1 MPLYRDVQP
10 GDELRIG
17 DTVISI
23 EAKTGQRTRLRID
36 SVHEVQHRKAGA
48 RLSQAPVPTQLQPT
62 APPEPEARPVA
73 PPSQPAPARRARL
86 QLPQPVATTA

>member
-36 SVHEVQHRKAGA
+36 SAHEVQHRKAGA
-48 RLSQAPVPTQLQPT
+48 RLSQAQAQTKLQPA
-62 APPEPEARPVA
+62 APAEAEARPVA
-73 PPSQPAPARRARL
+73 PPSPAPARRARL
-86 QLPQPVATTA
+86 QLPQAAPAA